1 MGGGV
6 RSSVSGRLGRGPVMP
21 LLATATLDLNPLDAH
36 SLPAGV
42 EALDVFAGTGLLF
55 GSFLPRDSLLLTARF
70 A

>member
-1 MGGGV
+1 
-6 RSSVSGRLGRGPVMP
+6 MP

-42 EALDVFAGTGLLF
+42 EALDVFAGTGLLL
-55 GSFLPRDSLLLTARF
+55 GSFLPRDPLLFTARF